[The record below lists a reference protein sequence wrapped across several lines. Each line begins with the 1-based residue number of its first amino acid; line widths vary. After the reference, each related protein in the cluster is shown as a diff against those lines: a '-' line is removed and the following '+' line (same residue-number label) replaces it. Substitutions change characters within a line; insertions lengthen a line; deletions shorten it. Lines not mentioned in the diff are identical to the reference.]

1 MNLLVYSGGP
11 SSKNILS
18 KSHIFRCLDVLQVY
32 TDLEVAFIISENQTL
47 LNTLAKAGDVT
58 YGRTAI
64 SSQFYYGCLFH
75 ELLSFQLPE
84 RHTNEQVRSSQT
96 KENHSD
102 FC

>member
-1 MNLLVYSGGP
+1 MV
-11 SSKNILS
+11 
-18 KSHIFRCLDVLQVY
+18 VLQVY
-32 TDLEVAFIISENQTL
+32 SDLEVAFIVSENQTL

-84 RHTNEQVRSSQT
+84 RHTSEQVQCLQMQT
-96 KENHSD
+96 QNL
-102 FC
+102 